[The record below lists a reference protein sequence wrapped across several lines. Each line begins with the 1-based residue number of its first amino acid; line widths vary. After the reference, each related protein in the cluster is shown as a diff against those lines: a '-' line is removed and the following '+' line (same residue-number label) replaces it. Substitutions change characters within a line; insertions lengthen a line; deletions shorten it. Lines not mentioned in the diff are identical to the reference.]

1 MLTTDTLPTEAQRT
15 LKRLLTRYQS
25 RLKVEPGVFAQR
37 LSQHWPTIFDLLY
50 RLYGQNYDFFYT
62 LEIIFETMIEHYNA
76 RPDDLHALDHAR
88 EQTPLWFQSEQMVG
102 GVCYVDL
109 FAGSL
114 RGVEEKI
121 PYFKELGL
129 TYLHLMPLFKTPE
142 GENDGGYAISDFRQV
157 NPALGTM
164 EELAELGR
172 ALRAEGISLV
182 LDFVFNHT
190 SSEHAWARAAL
201 AGDPDYQDF
210 YFFFPD
216 RTLPDQ
222 YERTLRE
229 VFPEQAPGNFT
240 YLPEA
245 QRWVWTTFREFQW
258 DLNYRNPLVFNA
270 MLGEL
275 LFLANQGVEVMR
287 LDAVA
292 FIWKELGTV
301 CEGLPQAHWIIQ
313 AYNAIVR
320 VVAPAMLFK
329 SEAIVHPDVVAS
341 YIGTHES
348 PISYNPT
355 LMALLWEAA
364 ATRDT
369 TLLSYSMQKRYDLP
383 PGCAWINY
391 VRCHDDIGWTFA
403 DEDARAV
410 GIDGYWHRQ
419 FLNKFYIGAFEGS
432 FARGVPF
439 NYNPINHDMRISGM
453 AASLIGLEQAL
464 ELNNDLYIDHA
475 LKRLLLLHSVI
486 LSAGG
491 IPLIYL
497 GDEIA
502 MLNDYSYME
511 DEAKRIDSR
520 WVHRPRFDWARA
532 ATRHDPTTHAGWM
545 FTHLT
550 HLIAIRKQTP
560 AFGAGR
566 TRFFWSGSRHV
577 LSYIVGESVVVV
589 ANFSEHPQ
597 TIDGMVVG
605 AFAQVATATDLVTGE
620 ILPAHAPLTL
630 RPLQFRWMQTRPQE
644 MPTE

>member
-1 MLTTDTLPTEAQRT
+1 M
-15 LKRLLTRYQS
+15 
-25 RLKVEPGVFAQR
+25 
-37 LSQHWPTIFDLLY
+37 
-50 RLYGQNYDFFYT
+50 
-62 LEIIFETMIEHYNA
+62 
-76 RPDDLHALDHAR
+76 
-88 EQTPLWFQSEQMVG
+88 
-102 GVCYVDL
+102 
-109 FAGSL
+109 
-114 RGVEEKI
+114 
-121 PYFKELGL
+121 
-129 TYLHLMPLFKTPE
+129 
-142 GENDGGYAISDFRQV
+142 
-157 NPALGTM
+157 
-164 EELAELGR
+164 
-172 ALRAEGISLV
+172 
-182 LDFVFNHT
+182 
-190 SSEHAWARAAL
+190 
-201 AGDPDYQDF
+201 
-210 YFFFPD
+210 
-216 RTLPDQ
+216 
-222 YERTLRE
+222 
-229 VFPEQAPGNFT
+229 
-240 YLPEA
+240 
-245 QRWVWTTFREFQW
+245 
-258 DLNYRNPLVFNA
+258 
-270 MLGEL
+270 
-275 LFLANQGVEVMR
+275 
-287 LDAVA
+287 
-292 FIWKELGTV
+292 
-301 CEGLPQAHWIIQ
+301 
-313 AYNAIVR
+313 
-320 VVAPAMLFK
+320 
-329 SEAIVHPDVVAS
+329 
-341 YIGTHES
+341 
-348 PISYNPT
+348 
-355 LMALLWEAA
+355 
-364 ATRDT
+364 
-369 TLLSYSMQKRYDLP
+369 
-383 PGCAWINY
+383 
-391 VRCHDDIGWTFA
+391 
-403 DEDARAV
+403 
-410 GIDGYWHRQ
+410 
-419 FLNKFYIGAFEGS
+419 NKFYIGAFEGS

-545 FTHLT
+545 FTYLT